1 MSLPMTDLITENWTD
16 DEGLLVTLHDPW
28 YYFPSTNPLT
38 IPKIDLYV
46 LILTYSK

>member
-1 MSLPMTDLITENWTD
+1 MSLPMIDLKTENWTD
-16 DEGLLVTLHDPW
+16 KDGVLVTFHDPW
-28 YYFPSTNPLT
+28 YFFPSTNPLT